1 MLVHVLNTQL
11 NVQLEN
17 WVFKYNTKHDLDIN
31 IYKHFDIMNTTLT
44 TNWYY
49 FFPENTMKIT
59 LRFLYIKY
67 WNFNMYSPI
76 LNAINNV
83 HTTYSDMNNF
93 VTFKSTFG
101 ATSNQVYK

>member
-59 LRFLYIKY
+59 LRFLYRLNIG
-67 WNFNMYSPI
+67 I
-76 LNAINNV
+76 LICIRQSLMQL
-83 HTTYSDMNNF
+83 TTCIQL
-93 VTFKSTFG
+93 T
-101 ATSNQVYK
+101 QI